1 MWRWTGGLM
10 MMWCSC
16 VLAVCPVWSPAKAE
30 QEMAALNAQITH
42 WNEAYWRQGAS
53 EVSDEVYD
61 QLNARLKQWQRCFHE
76 ERSAEEAPAIGGSV
90 KHPVAHTGVHKMASK
105 AALEQWMRARQD
117 LWVQPKVDGVAVTL
131 VYRQGKLAQAISRGN
146 GLKGEDWTVKARAI
160 AAIPQQTQGL
170 LANCVLQ
177 GEIFWRQDNH
187 IQQRMG
193 GMNARAKAAGAM
205 MRQGD
210 SDALAHLGL
219 FIWEWPDGPQ
229 TMPERLTALTAAGFH
244 LTAAWTQPVKTIDD
258 VEQRRAAWFS
268 APLPF
273 VTDGVVIRAAQEP
286 AGERWLPGEGGWVAA
301 WKYTPVS
308 QVAEVTAIRFTVGRT
323 GKVAVVAALEPVA
336 LDDKRVQ
343 RVSLGSVARW
353 QALDIAPGDQI
364 LVSLAGQGIPRVD
377 GVVWRGVDRQKPS
390 PPVPHYNALTCFYAS
405 PECMAQFFARL
416 VWLSSKQALDIEGL
430 GNAGWRMLYQAHHF
444 EHLFSWLQLTPE
456 QLQATPGLSPARGL
470 TLWHRFNLVRE
481 QPFIRWIV
489 AMGAPL
495 AQAALKA
502 AGDRSWQAMRQRSE
516 ADWRALPGMGEEKAR
531 QIVNWL
537 HHPQVDALAGWLAG
551 LGIPG
556 F

>member
-1 MWRWTGGLM
+1 MWRWTCGLM
-10 MMWCSC
+10 MMWCGYA
-16 VLAVCPVWSPAKAE
+16 LAVCPVWAPAKAE
-30 QEMAALNAQITH
+30 QEMAALNAQLTR
-42 WNEAYWRQGAS
+42 WSEAYWREGAS
-53 EVSDEVYD
+53 AVSDEVYD
-61 QLNARLKQWQRCFHE
+61 QLSARLKQWQRCFSQ
-76 ERSAEEAPAIGGSV
+76 ERTAEEAPAIGGAV
-90 KHPVAHTGVHKMASK
+90 KHPVAHTGVRKMASK
-105 AALEQWMRARQD
+105 AALEQWMRTRQG

-131 VYRQGKLAQAISRGN
+131 VYRQGRLVRAISRGD
-146 GLKGEDWTVKARAI
+146 GLKGEDWTAKARVI
-160 AAIPQQTQGL
+160 AAIPQQTQGP
-170 LANCVLQ
+170 LANSVLQ

-205 MRQGD
+205 MRQSDG
-210 SDALAHLGL
+210 DALAHLGL

-229 TMPERLTALTAAGFH
+229 TMPERLAALAAAGFR
-244 LTAAWTQPVKTIDD
+244 LTADWTLPVNTIGD

-273 VTDGVVIRAAQEP
+273 ATDGIIIRAAQEP
-286 AGERWLPGEGGWVAA
+286 AGERWLPGEGGWVVA
-301 WKYTPVS
+301 WKYAPAS
-308 QVAEVTAIRFTVGRT
+308 QVAQVKTIRFAVGRT
-323 GKVAVVAALEPVA
+323 GKVAVIAALEPVV

-353 QALDIAPGDQI
+353 RALDIAPGDQI

-390 PPVPHYNALTCFYAS
+390 PPVPRYNALTCLYAS
-405 PECMAQFFARL
+405 PECMAQFIARL
-416 VWLSSKQALDIEGL
+416 VWLSSRQALDIEGV
-430 GNAGWRMLYQAHHF
+430 GNAGWQILYQAHHF
-444 EHLFSWLQLTPE
+444 EHLFSWLQLTPA

-470 TLWHRFNLVRE
+470 TLWHRFNLARE

-516 ADWRALPGMGEEKAR
+516 ADWRTLPGMGEEKAR
-531 QIVNWL
+531 QIVSWL
-537 HHPQVDALAGWLAG
+537 HHPQVEALAGWLAG
-551 LGIPG
+551 LRIPG